1 MKRGHIIAKD
11 LKAVEGMVPQLKKGY
26 VKWSNGMKDAA
37 HCMSWSE
44 ALMDITQDYDL
55 ENEDDGDE
63 MNRTV
68 AWLVLTRTT
77 EGFEDLIEEEVQS
90 GKKDFTAV
98 FKISTMNS
106 IG

>member
-11 LKAVEGMVPQLKKGY
+11 LKAVEGMVPQLKRGY

-90 GKKDFTAV
+90 GKKGFHSC
-98 FKISTMNS
+98 F
-106 IG
+106 